1 MRVQF
6 HDDDDECSLSTVST
20 YNGHYYAEEFVRIED
35 ASDVGIITN
44 RILMGVFSLTGVGVQ
59 TNNTHNEHPIFTV
72 ENWIRLGQA
81 VGQSMRIT
89 EFRIYAADSN
99 YYDPIRSTLIQDLF
113 CDALAQNRSIQVLH
127 TEGLEYSTGQIR
139 IMRPFFSQS
148 EGLTEIIFRGSD
160 LRPGTIDEL
169 TEAIKERGG
178 NAKTIRLIEYSSLSV
193 ANINQILAII
203 ELAKEC
209 THLTTLTLTH
219 PFRSGFCLC
228 SCRAIASFLA
238 SKNCMLKRLLLDGSR
253 IKDDGCKVIARSLRH
268 NRRLKWL
275 YANDCGISDQGL
287 ASFTTAVCDTSSIES
302 TLDSNHTLE
311 GIIAGNFG
319 SFKYVPATLATLL
332 RLNKDRD
339 KAATANLKVLRC
351 HFSHGFDLTA
361 AGLDAKILPYLLEW
375 LGRLPNTYLRSECAD
390 PDDEATCRSAFFRI
404 IKHNSY
410 LCSYPSYDRVM
421 RHRAEDQVAKLGREL
436 SKAQSRIETLERE
449 LEKARSKRRKR
460 RRKHVKNR

>member
-1 MRVQF
+1 
-6 HDDDDECSLSTVST
+6 
-20 YNGHYYAEEFVRIED
+20 
-35 ASDVGIITN
+35 
-44 RILMGVFSLTGVGVQ
+44 
-59 TNNTHNEHPIFTV
+59 
-72 ENWIRLGQA
+72 
-81 VGQSMRIT
+81 
-89 EFRIYAADSN
+89 
-99 YYDPIRSTLIQDLF
+99 
-113 CDALAQNRSIQVLH
+113 
-127 TEGLEYSTGQIR
+127 
-139 IMRPFFSQS
+139 
-148 EGLTEIIFRGSD
+148 
-160 LRPGTIDEL
+160 
-169 TEAIKERGG
+169 
-178 NAKTIRLIEYSSLSV
+178 
-193 ANINQILAII
+193 
-203 ELAKEC
+203 
-209 THLTTLTLTH
+209 
-219 PFRSGFCLC
+219 
-228 SCRAIASFLA
+228 
-238 SKNCMLKRLLLDGSR
+238 MLKRLLLDGSR

-287 ASFTTAVCDTSSIES
+287 ASFTTAVCDTSRAVCDTSSIES

-332 RLNKDRD
+332 QLNKDRD

-449 LEKARSKRRKR
+449 LEKVRSKRRKR

>member
-1 MRVQF
+1 M
-6 HDDDDECSLSTVST
+6 
-20 YNGHYYAEEFVRIED
+20 
-35 ASDVGIITN
+35 
-44 RILMGVFSLTGVGVQ
+44 
-59 TNNTHNEHPIFTV
+59 
-72 ENWIRLGQA
+72 
-81 VGQSMRIT
+81 
-89 EFRIYAADSN
+89 
-99 YYDPIRSTLIQDLF
+99 
-113 CDALAQNRSIQVLH
+113 
-127 TEGLEYSTGQIR
+127 
-139 IMRPFFSQS
+139 
-148 EGLTEIIFRGSD
+148 
-160 LRPGTIDEL
+160 
-169 TEAIKERGG
+169 
-178 NAKTIRLIEYSSLSV
+178 

-219 PFRSGFCLC
+219 PP
-228 SCRAIASFLA
+228 FLA

-287 ASFTTAVCDTSSIES
+287 ASFTTAVCDTSRAVCDTSSIES

-404 IKHNSY
+404 SNT
-410 LCSYPSYDRVM
+410 
-421 RHRAEDQVAKLGREL
+421 
-436 SKAQSRIETLERE
+436 TLIS
-449 LEKARSKRRKR
+449 AAIPAMIG
-460 RRKHVKNR
+460 